1 MNLKATNK
9 TETNKYELEIE
20 ISAEDFNKAINEVY
34 KSEVK
39 KMTIPGFRKGKAPKA
54 FIEKY
59 YGESVFFEGALDKL
73 YRPAL
78 MDAVEASGLEVISI
92 GQADITAVSKEDGVQ
107 MKVTVVVKPEIT
119 IEGYKGIE
127 ATKKKVEV
135 TDADVSGELTKVQD
149 RNSRMVTVD
158 NRAALT
164 GDTTVIDFEGFC
176 DGVAFD
182 GGKGENFE
190 LSLGSGQF
198 IPGFEDQIVG
208 HEVGEEFEINV
219 KFPEEYQAENL
230 KGKDATFKIK
240 LHEIKRKELPVL
252 DDEFAKDVSEFDTLD
267 AYKDSIREKLQSDR
281 EKAAESDV
289 ENQIVEALIEKVQ
302 GEIPDEMY
310 ENEVEE
316 SINSFA
322 YRLQSQGLNLETY
335 LKYTGMDTEALKA
348 QFKPQS
354 EKQVKV
360 RLALEKI
367 AELEN
372 LEPTEEEVEAEF
384 EKLAKTYEMEVDK
397 IKNIVAE
404 AQVKADLKNQKAV
417 DFVKANAVVKTEE

>member
-20 ISAEDFNKAINEVY
+20 VPAEDFNKAIDEVF
-34 KSEVK
+34 KTEGK
-39 KMTIPGFRKGKAPKA
+39 KITIPGFRRGKAPKA

-59 YGESVFFEGALDKL
+59 YGESVFFEAAVDRL

-92 GQADITAVSKEDGVQ
+92 GQADITEVSKANGVQ

-127 ATKKKVEV
+127 ASKKKVEV
-135 TDADVSGELTKVQD
+135 TDEDVSAELAKVQD
-149 RNSRMVTVD
+149 RNSRMVTGED
-158 NRAALT
+158 RAAFT
-164 GDTTVIDFEGFC
+164 GDTAVIDFEGFC
-176 DGVAFD
+176 DGEAFE

-190 LSLGSGQF
+190 LALGSGQF
-198 IPGFEDQIVG
+198 ISGFEDQIVG
-208 HEVGEEFEINV
+208 HETGEEFEINV

-267 AYKDSIREKLQSDR
+267 AYKQSIREKLQNDR
-281 EKAAESDV
+281 EKSAEADV
-289 ENQIVEALIEKVQ
+289 ENQILEALIEKVE
-302 GEIPDEMY
+302 GEIPEEMY
-310 ENEVEE
+310 DNEVEE

-335 LKYTGMDTEALKA
+335 LKYTGMTTDSLKE
-348 QFKPQS
+348 QFRPQS
-354 EKQVKV
+354 EKQVKL

-367 AELEN
+367 AANEG
-372 LEPTEEEVEAEF
+372 LEPTAEELDAEY
-384 EKLAKTYEMEVDK
+384 EKLAKMYEMEVDK

-404 AQVKADLKNQKAV
+404 AQVKGDLQSQKAV
-417 DFVKANAVVKTEE
+417 DFVKENAVVKTEE

>member
-20 ISAEDFNKAINEVY
+20 VPAEDFNKAIDEVF
-34 KSEVK
+34 KTEGK
-39 KMTIPGFRKGKAPKA
+39 KITIPGFRRGKAPKA

-59 YGESVFFEGALDKL
+59 YGESVFFEAAVDRL

-92 GQADITAVSKEDGVQ
+92 GQADITEVSKANGVQ

-127 ATKKKVEV
+127 ASKKKVEV
-135 TDADVSGELTKVQD
+135 TDEDVSAELAKVQD
-149 RNSRMVTVD
+149 RNSRMVTVED
-158 NRAALT
+158 RAALT
-164 GDTTVIDFEGFC
+164 GDTAVIDFEGFC
-176 DGVAFD
+176 DGEAFE

-190 LSLGSGQF
+190 LALGSGQF

-208 HEVGEEFEINV
+208 HETGEEFEINV

-267 AYKDSIREKLQSDR
+267 AYKQSIREKLQNDR
-281 EKAAESDV
+281 EKSAEADV
-289 ENQIVEALIEKVQ
+289 ENQILEALIEKVE
-302 GEIPDEMY
+302 GEIPEEMY
-310 ENEVEE
+310 DNEVEE

-335 LKYTGMDTEALKA
+335 LKYTGMTTDSLKE
-348 QFKPQS
+348 QFRPQS
-354 EKQVKV
+354 EKQVKL

-367 AELEN
+367 AANEGLEATAEELD
-372 LEPTEEEVEAEF
+372 AEY
-384 EKLAKTYEMEVDK
+384 EKLAKMYEMEVDK

-404 AQVKADLKNQKAV
+404 AQVKGDLQSQKAV
-417 DFVKANAVVKTEE
+417 DFVKENAVVKTEE

>member
-9 TETNKYELEIE
+9 TETNKYTLEIE
-20 ISAEDFNKAINEVY
+20 ISAEDFNKAIDEVF
-34 KSEVK
+34 KTEGK
-39 KMTIPGFRKGKAPKA
+39 KIAIPGFRKGKAPKA

-59 YGESVFFEGALDKL
+59 YGESVFFEGAVDRL

-92 GQADITAVSKEDGVQ
+92 GQADITEVSKAAGIQ
-107 MKVTVVVKPEIT
+107 MKVDVVVKPEIT

-127 ATKKKVEV
+127 ATRKKVEV
-135 TDADVSGELTKVQD
+135 TDEDVSAELVKVQD

-158 NRAALT
+158 DRGALT
-164 GDTTVIDFEGFC
+164 GDTAVIDFEGFC
-176 DGVAFD
+176 DGEAFE

-190 LSLGSGQF
+190 LGLGSGQF

-208 HEVGEEFEINV
+208 HETGDEFEINV

-267 AYKDSIREKLQSDR
+267 AYKDSIREKLTSDR
-281 EKAAESDV
+281 EKAADSDV
-289 ENQIVEALIEKVQ
+289 ENQILEALIEKVE

-310 ENEVEE
+310 DNEVEE

-335 LKYTGMDTEALKA
+335 LKYTGMDTNALKE
-348 QFKPQS
+348 QFKPQA
-354 EKQVKV
+354 EKQVKL

-367 AELEN
+367 AANES
-372 LEPTEEEVEAEF
+372 LEPAAEELDAEY

-404 AQVKADLKNQKAV
+404 AQVKGDLQSQKAV
-417 DFVKANAVVKTEE
+417 EFVKENAVVKTEE

>member
-20 ISAEDFNKAINEVY
+20 VPAEDFNKAIDEVF
-34 KSEVK
+34 KTEGK
-39 KMTIPGFRKGKAPKA
+39 KITIPGFRRGKAPKA

-59 YGESVFFEGALDKL
+59 YGESVFFEAAVDRL

-92 GQADITAVSKEDGVQ
+92 GQADITEVSKANGVQ

-127 ATKKKVEV
+127 ASKKKVEV
-135 TDADVSGELTKVQD
+135 TDEDVSAKLAKGQD
-149 RNSRMVTVD
+149 RNSRMVTVED
-158 NRAALT
+158 RAALT
-164 GDTTVIDFEGFC
+164 GDTAVIDFEGFC
-176 DGVAFD
+176 DGEAFE

-190 LSLGSGQF
+190 LALGSGQF

-208 HEVGEEFEINV
+208 HETGEEFEINV

-267 AYKDSIREKLQSDR
+267 AYKQSIREKLQNDR
-281 EKAAESDV
+281 EKSAEADV
-289 ENQIVEALIEKVQ
+289 ENQILEALIEKVE
-302 GEIPDEMY
+302 GEIPEEMY
-310 ENEVEE
+310 DNEVEE

-335 LKYTGMDTEALKA
+335 LKYTGMTTDSLKE
-348 QFKPQS
+348 QFRPQS
-354 EKQVKV
+354 EKQVKL

-367 AELEN
+367 AANEG
-372 LEPTEEEVEAEF
+372 LEPTAEELDAEY
-384 EKLAKTYEMEVDK
+384 EKLAKMYEMEVDK

-404 AQVKADLKNQKAV
+404 AQVKGDLQSQKAV
-417 DFVKANAVVKTEE
+417 DFVKENAVVKTEE

>member
-20 ISAEDFNKAINEVY
+20 VPAEDFIKAIDEVF
-34 KSEVK
+34 KTEGK
-39 KMTIPGFRKGKAPKA
+39 KITIPGFRRGKAPKA

-59 YGESVFFEGALDKL
+59 YGESVFFEAAVDRL

-92 GQADITAVSKEDGVQ
+92 GQADITEVSKENGVQ

-127 ATKKKVEV
+127 ASKKKVEV
-135 TDADVSGELTKVQD
+135 TDEDVSAELAKVQD
-149 RNSRMVTVD
+149 RNSRMVTVED
-158 NRAALT
+158 RAALT
-164 GDTTVIDFEGFC
+164 GDTAVIDFEGFC
-176 DGVAFD
+176 DGEAFE

-190 LSLGSGQF
+190 LALGSGQF

-208 HEVGEEFEINV
+208 HETGEEFEIGV

-267 AYKDSIREKLQSDR
+267 AYKQSIREKLQNDR
-281 EKAAESDV
+281 EKSAEADV
-289 ENQIVEALIEKVQ
+289 ENQILEALIEKVE
-302 GEIPDEMY
+302 GEIPEEMY
-310 ENEVEE
+310 DNEVEE

-335 LKYTGMDTEALKA
+335 LKYTGMTTDSLKE
-348 QFKPQS
+348 QFRPQS
-354 EKQVKV
+354 EKQVKL

-367 AELEN
+367 AANEG
-372 LEPTEEEVEAEF
+372 LEPTAEELDAEY
-384 EKLAKTYEMEVDK
+384 EKLAKMYEMEVDK

-404 AQVKADLKNQKAV
+404 AQVKGDLQSQKAV
-417 DFVKANAVVKTEE
+417 DFVKENAVVKTEE

>member
-20 ISAEDFNKAINEVY
+20 ISAEDFNKAIDEVY
-34 KSEVK
+34 KSEGK

-335 LKYTGMDTEALKA
+335 LKYTGMDTETLKA

-397 IKNIVAE
+397 IKNIVAD

>member
-20 ISAEDFNKAINEVY
+20 ISAEDFNKAIDEVF
-34 KSEVK
+34 KTEGK
-39 KMTIPGFRKGKAPKA
+39 KIAIPGFRKGKAPKA
-54 FIEKY
+54 FVEKY
-59 YGESVFFEGALDKL
+59 YGESVFFEGAVDRL

-92 GQADITAVSKEDGVQ
+92 GQADITEVSKENGVQ
-107 MKVTVVVKPEIT
+107 MKVVVVVKPEIT

-127 ATKKKVEV
+127 ATKKKAEV
-135 TDADVSGELTKVQD
+135 TDEDVSAELVKVQD
-149 RNSRMVTVD
+149 RNSRMVTVED
-158 NRAALT
+158 RAALT
-164 GDTTVIDFEGFC
+164 GDTAVIDFEGFC
-176 DGVAFD
+176 DGEAFE

-190 LSLGSGQF
+190 LALGSGQF
-198 IPGFEDQIVG
+198 IPGFEDQVVG
-208 HEVGEEFEINV
+208 HETGEEFEIAV

-267 AYKDSIREKLQSDR
+267 AYKESIREKLQSDR
-281 EKAAESDV
+281 EKSAEADV
-289 ENQIVEALIEKVQ
+289 ENQILEALIEKVE

-310 ENEVEE
+310 DNEVEE

-335 LKYTGMDTEALKA
+335 LKYTGMNTDALKE
-348 QFKPQS
+348 QFKPQA
-354 EKQVKV
+354 EKQVKL

-367 AELEN
+367 AANEG
-372 LEPTEEEVEAEF
+372 LEPTEEELNAGY

-404 AQVKADLKNQKAV
+404 AQVKGDLQSQKAV
-417 DFVKANAVVKTEE
+417 EFVKENAAVKTEE